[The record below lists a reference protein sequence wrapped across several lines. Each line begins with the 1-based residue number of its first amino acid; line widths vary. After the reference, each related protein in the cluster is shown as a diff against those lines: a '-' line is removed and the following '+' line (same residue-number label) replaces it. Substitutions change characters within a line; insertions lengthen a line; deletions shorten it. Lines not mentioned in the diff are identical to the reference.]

1 MKVLGQKWDPY
12 SLKIRLTLGITI
24 FSTLSL
30 AGLASW
36 ISMKFQHIQVSTHKE
51 NIEYIAERFP
61 NDVEIYSDMVPLT
74 EGLERVVNNRTD
86 KKIFLWVEKN
96 QRVSVA
102 SSQIIANP
110 NISSVLLN
118 LQDVPSSPELREING
133 QYWLLCKMP
142 LQVREEN
149 LGHLYIAQDITEHQ
163 TILMSLVNSLFLA
176 TAIALA
182 IKIMAITFYINH
194 SLRPLKRISQLTANV
209 SVESL
214 SEAKLHLKNPPSEVK
229 ELAETFNQMLVRL
242 SQSWEHQRK
251 LLSDVSHELRTPL
264 TIICGYLESTL
275 RRGNNLSEIQKE
287 ALGTAAGEANRTVQ
301 LLTDLLDLA
310 RADNG
315 AIHFQQEKIVVNH
328 LIAEIVMMVGQYS
341 KHHIDFKVA
350 PEDLAITADHDRLKQ
365 VLINL
370 IDNAMKYSSPDRP
383 IVVRAYR
390 KGKSAVIEV
399 CDHGVGIPLSKQDL
413 IFERFYRLDEAR
425 NRSGGTGLGLSIAK
439 TLVLGMGA
447 KISVKSQPKKGSTF
461 TLEFAQ

>member
-1 MKVLGQKWDPY
+1 MKVLEHKWDPY
-12 SLKIRLTLGITI
+12 SLKLRLTIGITV

-36 ISMKFQHIQVSTHKE
+36 ISMKFQQIQISNHKE
-51 NIEYIAERFP
+51 NIEYIADRFP
-61 NDVEIYSDMVPLT
+61 NDVEIYSDMVPVH
-74 EGLERVVNNRTD
+74 EGLERVINNRTD
-86 KKIFLWVEKN
+86 KNIFIWVEKN
-96 QRVSVA
+96 QQVAVA
-102 SSQIIANP
+102 SSQIRENP
-110 NISSVLLN
+110 NFFSDLLAVNEVASTPQLRN
-118 LQDVPSSPELREING
+118 LDGR
-133 QYWLLCKMP
+133 YWLLCKTP
-142 LQVREEN
+142 LQVKSEN
-149 LGHLYIAQDITEHQ
+149 LGNVYIAQDITSDQ
-163 TILMSLVNSLFLA
+163 TVLLSLLRSLILA

-182 IKIMAITFYINH
+182 IKILAITFYINH

-214 SEAKLHLKNPPSEVK
+214 SEAQLHLKNPPSEVK
-229 ELAETFNQMLVRL
+229 ELAETFNQMLMRL

-251 LLSDVSHELRTPL
+251 LLNDVSHELRTPL

-275 RRGNNLSEIQKE
+275 RRGNNLSELQKE

-315 AIHFQQEKIVVNH
+315 SIHFQQEKIVVNH
-328 LIAEIVMMVGQYS
+328 LIAEIVTMVGQYS
-341 KHHIDFKVA
+341 QHHIEFQVA
-350 PEDLAITADHDRLKQ
+350 PEELEIIADHDRLKQ

-370 IDNAMKYSSPDRP
+370 IDNAIKYSPADYP
-383 IVVRAYR
+383 IIVKAYR
-390 KGKSAVIEV
+390 KDKSAVIEV

-447 KISVKSQPKKGSTF
+447 KISVKSQPKKGSIF